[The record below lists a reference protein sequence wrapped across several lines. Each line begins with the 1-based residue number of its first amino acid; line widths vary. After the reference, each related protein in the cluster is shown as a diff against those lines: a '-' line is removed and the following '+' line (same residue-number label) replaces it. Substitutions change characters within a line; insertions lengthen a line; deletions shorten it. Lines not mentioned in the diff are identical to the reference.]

1 MHNNRRPYLRL
12 AVSLGASTIL
22 LTGCA
27 AQATQ
32 PVALPDNTPAPAVAE
47 YCRDLSDASVLQ
59 ASRDASAGT
68 DEEIMND
75 AVELCASEPDLAW
88 ADALV
93 QAASQPEPAL
103 SALKESF
110 PITDDQGY
118 TFDLAVDFRLIDIT
132 ADPSTEPPG
141 ATAAK
146 RTMGMS
152 ISITNTTPQR
162 DITFKEVNGIISPL
176 DLPTFL
182 FSAVYNEDSPVCAAI
197 QSWDGSCKWVM
208 GYGRMENGQTVSA
221 GATYPLKVWGGTP
234 NGGEISTLLRGIP
247 EASWAEVSES
257 LSHPDGYRITYS
269 AGDGSR
275 FGSVCASEK
284 MLPVLLSTATC
295 EAP

>member
-1 MHNNRRPYLRL
+1 MHSTRRPYLRL

-22 LTGCA
+22 LAGCA
-27 AQATQ
+27 PQATQ
-32 PVALPDNTPAPAVAE
+32 PVALPDDTPAPAVAE
-47 YCRDLSDASVLQ
+47 YCRDLSDGAALQ
-59 ASRDASAGT
+59 ASLDASAGT
-68 DEEIMND
+68 DEEILND
-75 AVELCASEPDLAW
+75 AVELCAEQPELAW
-88 ADALV
+88 TDALV

-103 SALKESF
+103 SSLIEVF
-110 PITDDQGY
+110 PITDNQGY
-118 TFDLAVDFRLIDIT
+118 TFDLAVDFRLVDIT
-132 ADPSTEPPG
+132 AAPSTEPPG

-146 RTMGMS
+146 RTMGLS

-182 FSAVYNEDSPVCAAI
+182 FSAVYNADSPVCAAV
-197 QSWDGSCKWVM
+197 QSWEGSCKWVM
-208 GYGRMENGQTVSA
+208 GYGRMESGQTVSA

-257 LSHPDGYRITYS
+257 LSHPDGYLITYS

-275 FGSVCASEK
+275 FDSVCASEK
-284 MLPVLLSTATC
+284 MLPVLVSTATC
-295 EAP
+295 KTP